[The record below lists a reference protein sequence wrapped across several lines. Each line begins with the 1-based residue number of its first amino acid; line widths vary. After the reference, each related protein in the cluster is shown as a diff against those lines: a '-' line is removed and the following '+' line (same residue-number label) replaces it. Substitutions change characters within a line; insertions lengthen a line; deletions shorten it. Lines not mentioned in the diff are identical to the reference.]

1 MATDQPT
8 DASAD
13 DHQAAAAPL
22 PGAAGSVF
30 AITVPA
36 TTVTLDAQ
44 RQATVPFTVSNTSG
58 RALRGGA
65 LLVTPDAAV
74 KPWLTIVGDVD
85 RDFPVGATQQY
96 PVKVVAPTSATP
108 GSYSFHLDVRD
119 LANPD
124 EDYAQ
129 GPSVAFQVTQ
139 APPPPP
145 PTRFP
150 WWIIAVIVAVVV
162 VVGLILFFVLRNTT
176 TTTTT
181 PPTPT
186 PTPTAAGVT
195 APGVIGQL
203 APNAE
208 ATIQTSGLQVGT
220 VTTRIIAVGTAG
232 VVVAQTPVPAAVVPR
247 NSSVNLVVTGPP
259 RVIIDQPTATIA
271 AGQALN
277 LETGAPGPAS
287 ATSVSYS
294 TAPGK
299 VGDTAVVD
307 WVIQPPNGA
316 RFAVLPAGTAANH
329 DTCVSALNAVQPSTA
344 PLQTATIPAGTAYC
358 IQQSNGNVSLLQ
370 VTSAKTQ
377 QLQAAPIAADTSLH
391 VALTTWDQ

>member
-1 MATDQPT
+1 MASDEP
-8 DASAD
+8 ASAD
-13 DHQAAAAPL
+13 DRQAAAAPM
-22 PGAAGSVF
+22 PGPTGSVF

-36 TTVTLDAQ
+36 TSVALDGQ

-65 LLVTPDAAV
+65 LLVTPDATV

-96 PVKVVAPTSATP
+96 PVKIAVPTTALP
-108 GSYSFHLDVRD
+108 GSYSFHLDARD

-129 GPSVAFQVTQ
+129 GPSVAFQVAQ

-145 PTRFP
+145 PRPFP
-150 WWIIAVIVAVVV
+150 WWIIAVIVALVV
-162 VVGLILFFVLRNTT
+162 VVGVILFLVLRNT

-186 PTPTAAGVT
+186 PTAAGVA

-208 ATIQTSGLQVGT
+208 ATIQTAGLQVGT
-220 VTTRIIAVGTAG
+220 VTTRIIAVGTAQ
-232 VVVAQTPVPAAVVPR
+232 VVVAQTPVPSAVVPR

-259 RVIIDQPTATIA
+259 RVIVTQPAATIA
-271 AGQALN
+271 VGQALD
-277 LETGAPGPAS
+277 LRTGTPGPAS
-287 ATSVSYS
+287 ATSLGFSM
-294 TAPGK
+294 TPGK
-299 VGDTAVVD
+299 VGDTAVLD
-307 WVIQPPNGA
+307 WALQPPSGA

-329 DTCVSALNAVQPSTA
+329 DTCVSALNGAQPSSA
-344 PLQTATIPAGTAYC
+344 PFQSATIAAGTAFC
-358 IQQSNGNVSLLQ
+358 VLQSNGNVSLLQ
-370 VTSAKTQ
+370 VT
-377 QLQAAPIAADTSLH
+377 AARPPVVEGIAPTGDTSLH
-391 VALTTWDQ
+391 VALTTWEQ

>member
-1 MATDQPT
+1 MASEEPT

-13 DHQAAAAPL
+13 ERQAAAAPA

-58 RALRGGA
+58 RALRGGT

-74 KPWLTIVGDVD
+74 KPWLTIAGDVD

-96 PVKVVAPTSATP
+96 PVRIAVPTSAAP
-108 GSYSFHLDVRD
+108 GSYSFHLDARD

-139 APPPPP
+139 APAPPPP
-145 PTRFP
+145 PRFP
-150 WWIIAVIVAVVV
+150 WWIAAVIVAVVV
-162 VVGLILFFVLRNTT
+162 VVGVILFLVLRNHN
-176 TTTTT
+176 T
-181 PPTPT
+181 PVNPPPATA
-186 PTPTAAGVT
+186 TPTAAGVT

-220 VTTRIIAVGTAG
+220 VTTRIIAVGTAQ
-232 VVVAQTPVPAAVVPR
+232 VVVAQTPAPSTVVPR
-247 NSSVNLVVTGPP
+247 NSSVNLVVTGQP
-259 RVIIDQPTATIA
+259 RVIVDQPNATIA
-271 AGQALN
+271 TGQALN
-277 LETGAPGPAS
+277 LVTGAPGPAS

-307 WVIQPPNGA
+307 WVLQPPSGA
-316 RFAVLPAGTAANH
+316 RFAVLPAGTPANH
-329 DTCVSALNAVQPSTA
+329 DTCVSALSAAQPSAA
-344 PLQTATIPAGTAYC
+344 PLQTATIAAGTAYC

-370 VTSAKTQ
+370 VTSAKAQ
-377 QLQAAPIAADTSLH
+377 QLQAAPVAADTSLH
-391 VALTTWDQ
+391 VALTTWEQ